1 MLSSKILIV
10 DDETPVSN
18 LMVEILHR
26 EGYPNVEMA
35 ADGQEAVEKYKDLLP
50 DLVFMDIEMPVMD
63 GYESS
68 SRIKAFNPLANIL
81 VLTGNPADAR
91 ARRTVQE
98 GFASALIEKPLKLKD
113 LRRIVREN
121 LPVASET

>member
-10 DDETPVSN
+10 DDEKPVST
-18 LMVEILHR
+18 LMMEVLHR

-35 ADGQEAVEKYKDLLP
+35 SDGQEAVEKYKALLP

-63 GYESS
+63 GYESC
-68 SRIKAFNPLANIL
+68 SRIKAFNPLAKIL
-81 VLTGNPADAR
+81 VLTGNPADSR
-91 ARRTVQE
+91 ARRTLEE
-98 GFASALIEKPLKLKD
+98 GFASALLEKPLRLED
-113 LRRIVREN
+113 VRRIVREN